1 MDEVKIFDSAL
12 STVAVQAIY
21 RSSEPTLVLG
31 FDERHAAKGATLT
44 DSSGWQ
50 NNGVIESGAGDT
62 ANKLVPGKH
71 DTTALWLDG
80 TDDMVTL
87 PATAALGLTGG
98 DFTVAAWINASA
110 LNGKRAVLGTD
121 TAVQNQ
127 GLQLSLEEGAAAMHF
142 FNNDIRGTRQLTANT
157 WYHIVWRYSGATGEQ
172 AVFVDGQ
179 LDKAEAGHAPFV
191 GTGFVRIGQALGAQQ
206 FAGMID
212 DLRIFPQAL
221 GASEIAT
228 LALSGW
234 RDTSLTARGNTV
246 SQTEWSANLPQGL
259 EGFYRV
265 DLRGRDTLDNIAT
278 TGQSRNVWSGTLDTL
293 APRSTL
299 LAEQIGRGSMLRTR
313 YTLTAEDYNLS
324 DQNLDIPSGCKP
336 VVTSREFYGSA
347 WYRTHAG
354 AAAPA
359 RLFKLTA
366 TCEIAGVQAN
376 TQARVCDHGGNC
388 ATAPATI
395 RQVPLPIDVLIRQ
408 PTSGVLLTTND
419 QVTIS
424 GAAYA
429 EGGLKQLQVRIGT
442 TILSTKDWAQGETN
456 EADWNVVWQP
466 TEGEQEVVATLTS
479 WNDVIATS
487 PPVQVIVNTKPLE
500 LIIATSVITS
510 TNLQANGL
518 VALNGTVIEGASA
531 QEVIVGVDGEPTQP
545 ATITGN
551 TWMAA
556 WVPSLENLLDGR
568 SVTITAQAK
577 SKSGRTTAAS
587 QVVLVDLVP
596 PTFSSISALDT
607 MFVDGSAPVLRGR
620 TTDGAGIR
628 SVAVEGRRPDTS
640 TASLK

>member
-1 MDEVKIFDSAL
+1 M
-12 STVAVQAIY
+12 
-21 RSSEPTLVLG
+21 
-31 FDERHAAKGATLT
+31 
-44 DSSGWQ
+44 
-50 NNGVIESGAGDT
+50 
-62 ANKLVPGKH
+62 
-71 DTTALWLDG
+71 
-80 TDDMVTL
+80 
-87 PATAALGLTGG
+87 
-98 DFTVAAWINASA
+98 
-110 LNGKRAVLGTD
+110 
-121 TAVQNQ
+121 
-127 GLQLSLEEGAAAMHF
+127 
-142 FNNDIRGTRQLTANT
+142 
-157 WYHIVWRYSGATGEQ
+157 
-172 AVFVDGQ
+172 
-179 LDKAEAGHAPFV
+179 
-191 GTGFVRIGQALGAQQ
+191 
-206 FAGMID
+206 
-212 DLRIFPQAL
+212 
-221 GASEIAT
+221 
-228 LALSGW
+228 
-234 RDTSLTARGNTV
+234 
-246 SQTEWSANLPQGL
+246 
-259 EGFYRV
+259 
-265 DLRGRDTLDNIAT
+265 
-278 TGQSRNVWSGTLDTL
+278 
-293 APRSTL
+293 
-299 LAEQIGRGSMLRTR
+299 
-313 YTLTAEDYNLS
+313 
-324 DQNLDIPSGCKP
+324 
-336 VVTSREFYGSA
+336 
-347 WYRTHAG
+347 
-354 AAAPA
+354 
-359 RLFKLTA
+359 
-366 TCEIAGVQAN
+366 
-376 TQARVCDHGGNC
+376 
-388 ATAPATI
+388 
-395 RQVPLPIDVLIRQ
+395 PIDVLIRQ

-500 LIIATSVITS
+500 LIIATRVITS

-640 TASLK
+640 TASLKYSKGFFGYLMRHTATKTL